1 MKEKKQDKLSVNE
14 PNSIGEALSHSRHQV
29 PSSALES
36 QRQKVSKM
44 TMKEK
49 IDQMILNNE
58 CVPDLKDCLSYS
70 SSDPTKFFSLRLIML
85 SPEKRECY
93 KPFVGGRQVQIAAI

>member
-1 MKEKKQDKLSVNE
+1 MIMKEKKQDKLSVNE

-70 SSDPTKFFSLRLIML
+70 SSDPTKFFFR
-85 SPEKRECY
+85 
-93 KPFVGGRQVQIAAI
+93 